1 MRTSGRRTS
10 ARTVD
15 QQLDHHRARRGADGS
30 RRRDNYTRGEVV
42 IRDGERHLESVYKRP
57 LSVY

>member
-1 MRTSGRRTS
+1 MIVLAVHVAPRDPDD
-10 ARTVD
+10 ARIIP
-15 QQLDHHRARRGADGS
+15 G
-30 RRRDNYTRGEVV
+30 GEVV